1 MFKNNQELLTILW
14 CLKTSAE
21 ELSSKLAEIVLKL
34 SEADESS

>member
-21 ELSSKLAEIVLKL
+21 ELSSKLAEIVLQLNEK
-34 SEADESS
+34 SE